1 MPELPDLR
9 CTSCHTVFAM
19 GAHATGT
26 VACTGCSATFPV
38 HDGVCMFLSDD
49 AGTAEPL
56 VKGLAEAT
64 FLSPSGY
71 SAVVRLKRM
80 AYKDAALGVD
90 DYVRGQTVLDVGCG
104 PSLDLPHMENG
115 HRLSARRENPS
126 ERYRFA
132 QASITDLPF
141 PDKSFDSSI
150 VSITIHHVDD
160 PEHAMMRELLRVTRS
175 HIVIFDHL
183 RADNRLLQSIQDTYW
198 RLFDGGCNYMR
209 WGEWEQFLQGATVVR
224 KLQTGAIFGHVVK
237 LVCKVD

>member
-1 MPELPDLR
+1 
-9 CTSCHTVFAM
+9 
-19 GAHATGT
+19 
-26 VACTGCSATFPV
+26 
-38 HDGVCMFLSDD
+38 MFLSDD
-49 AGTAEPL
+49 AAAAEPL

-64 FLSPSGY
+64 FSSPSGY

-80 AYKDAALGVD
+80 AYVDATLGVD

-115 HRLSARRENPS
+115 HRLAVTYTGIDPSAPFVLSARRENPS

-141 PDKSFDSSI
+141 PDKSFDTSI
-150 VSITIHHVDD
+150 VSFTIHHVDD
-160 PEHAMMRELLRVTRS
+160 PDHAMMRELLRVTRS

-183 RADNRLLQSIQDTYW
+183 RADNRLLQRIQDTYW

-209 WGEWEQFLQGATVVR
+209 WGEWEGFLKGATVVR

-237 LVCKVD
+237 LVCTVD